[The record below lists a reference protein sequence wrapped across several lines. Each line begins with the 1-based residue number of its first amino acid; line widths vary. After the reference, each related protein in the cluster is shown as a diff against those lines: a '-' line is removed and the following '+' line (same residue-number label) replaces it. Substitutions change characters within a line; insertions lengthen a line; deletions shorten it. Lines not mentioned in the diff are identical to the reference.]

1 MSGCQICQHPQSRAS
16 TWSQYLQRRL
26 QVVLV
31 PLSEVLHRAGGI
43 GSLHGRARLF
53 QMLDVLDVRQF
64 ATTRVLLRL
73 RPGEDDVRLE
83 LSHART
89 SDWVRRER
97 VAEMKLT
104 FMMSRMNDCVPF
116 GKTGYPLALA
126 MNVDA
131 GSQRFRT
138 GSACH

>member
-1 MSGCQICQHPQSRAS
+1 
-16 TWSQYLQRRL
+16 
-26 QVVLV
+26 
-31 PLSEVLHRAGGI
+31 
-43 GSLHGRARLF
+43 
-53 QMLDVLDVRQF
+53 MLDVLDVRQF

-83 LSHART
+83 LSHTRT
-89 SDWVRRER
+89 HVGLGAQRER